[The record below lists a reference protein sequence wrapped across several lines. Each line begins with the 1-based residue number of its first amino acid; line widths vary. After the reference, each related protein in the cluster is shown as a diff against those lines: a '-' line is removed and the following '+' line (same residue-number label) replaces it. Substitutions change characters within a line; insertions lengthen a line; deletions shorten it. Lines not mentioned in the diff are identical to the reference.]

1 MSTAAPA
8 IKTYRS
14 RKPQAVKTAVLA
26 KRVNGANKAQICR
39 DLGIAKNTV
48 NRILD
53 ESDIDAQ
60 LESGTAQA
68 CRLIPKAIK
77 VVDDRLS
84 KGSENA
90 AFRLLEGVG
99 VLGEK
104 RNMKKS
110 NDPSLQIA
118 IQNLIMPHTSNS
130 GSSQSPST
138 ETPAIEVKS
147 IESSDT

>member
-110 NDPSLQIA
+110 NDPSLHLA

-130 GSSQSPST
+130 VSASDDVPQTSAITVST
-138 ETPAIEVKS
+138 TKQ
-147 IESSDT
+147 DT

>member
-1 MSTAAPA
+1 VSTAAPA

-110 NDPSLQIA
+110 NDPSLHLA

-130 GSSQSPST
+130 VSASDDVPQTSAITVST
-138 ETPAIEVKS
+138 TKQ
-147 IESSDT
+147 DT